1 MASDFRLKEQL
12 PELTDLIVET
22 YTEVGTINH
31 LGHCPLPNDELII
44 SAVEDLQD
52 IIFPG
57 YRRREGLHI
66 GNVTYHVGD
75 LIDGL
80 HDKLTTQIGRA
91 LRHENRIRDGEASSD
106 GPVDYEALGQQLA
119 ITFLQKIPKLRK
131 ILATDV
137 QAAYDGD
144 PACKSLDEV
153 IFCYPGLEAIT
164 IHRIAHELYKL
175 DVPFIPRMM
184 AEWSHRQTGIDI
196 HPGATIGE
204 SFFIDH
210 GTGVVIG
217 ETCLIGH
224 HVKIYQGVTLGALS
238 FPKDEKGELVREAKR
253 HPTIEDNVVIY
264 ANATVLGGKTVI
276 GRESVIGSSVWV
288 TSSIEPH
295 TTVVME
301 KPNLRVRQSVPP
313 ELSPEAS
320 YQI

>member
-80 HDKLTTQIGRA
+80 HDKLTTQICRA
-91 LRHENRIRDGEASSD
+91 LRHENRIRDVEASGE

-217 ETCLIGH
+217 ETCVIGH

-301 KPNLRVRQSVPP
+301 KPNLRVRQSVPL